1 MKTCGIIKKTLLFF
15 GLTVLFSCQED
26 RDTLQMRYPGYFPEP
41 VYTFGNNK
49 LTSEGFLLGKKLF
62 YDPILSKDSTI
73 SCASCHAQEHAF
85 ADHGT
90 AMSIGIGGKM
100 GTRNSPAIVNVAWQT
115 SFMWDGGINHIEIMS
130 FAPITNE
137 VEMAEDMNHI
147 IQKLSR
153 NENYKNAFS
162 AVFGKSKIESQ
173 QVFYALTQYMAMLV
187 SDDSKYDR
195 VKQGKETFTTEESD
209 GFSLFL
215 QKCATC
221 HPEPLFTDYSFR
233 NTGIGSKSGDTG
245 RQKITLDDVDNYKF
259 KVPSLRNVALTY
271 PYMHDGSIR
280 NLRSVLDYYSEGIQ
294 VNGNKVDPLL
304 YQHGRPGIFLTED
317 EKNKLLA
324 FLNTLTDYTFT
335 TNPLFAE

>member
-1 MKTCGIIKKTLLFF
+1 MKTYGIIKKTLLFF
-15 GLTVLFSCQED
+15 GLTVFFSCQED

-41 VYTFGNNK
+41 EYTFGNNV
-49 LTSEGFLLGKKLF
+49 LTSEGFVLGKKLF
-62 YDPILSKDSTI
+62 YDPILSKDSTV

-90 AMSIGIGGKM
+90 ALSVGIGGKM
-100 GTRNSPAIVNVAWQT
+100 GSRNSPAIVNAAWQT

-153 NENYKNAFS
+153 NEKYKSSFQ
-162 AVFGKSKIESQ
+162 AVFGKPIIESQ
-173 QVFYALTQYMAMLV
+173 QVFYALTQYMAMLI

-195 VKQGKETFTTEESD
+195 VKQGKSAYNEEESV
-209 GFSLFL
+209 GYSLFI
-215 QKCATC
+215 QKCVTC

-233 NTGIGSKSGDTG
+233 NTGIGSKSNDTG
-245 RQKITLDDVDNYKF
+245 RYKITLDDRDVHKF

-280 NLRSVLDYYSEGIQ
+280 NLRSVLDHYSEGIRESDQ
-294 VNGNKVDPLL
+294 LDPSLYKNGK
-304 YQHGRPGIFLTED
+304 PGIFLTED
-317 EKNKLLA
+317 EKDKLIS
-324 FLNTLTDYTFT
+324 FLNTLTDFTFT
-335 TNPLFAE
+335 TNPLFAK